1 MKMQVIVNGI
11 SFYTTKRALRERRVG
26 SDSNLN
32 VALSQVYENLF
43 NAVGISTTISLYDH
57 KMKKHTYDIQMR
69 KL

>member
-11 SFYTTKRALRERRVG
+11 SFYTSKRALRERRVG

-57 KMKKHTYDIQMR
+57 KMKQHTYDIQMR